1 MKFILH
7 NSITEIKTTFT
18 HFDEVELNGVTYL
31 RYQHITNTKSACFP
45 KFKTQQR
52 VEWQEVL
59 PQDPTHKNRTVRGL
73 SKKEVDALGLE
84 IEFLK
89 EYPDF
94 TV

>member
-1 MKFILH
+1 MKFTRH
-7 NSITEIKTTFT
+7 DSITEIKTTFT
-18 HFDEVELNGVTYL
+18 HFDEVELNGVTYF
-31 RYQHITNTKSACFP
+31 RYHYITNTKLAYSP
-45 KFKTQQR
+45 KFETKQR